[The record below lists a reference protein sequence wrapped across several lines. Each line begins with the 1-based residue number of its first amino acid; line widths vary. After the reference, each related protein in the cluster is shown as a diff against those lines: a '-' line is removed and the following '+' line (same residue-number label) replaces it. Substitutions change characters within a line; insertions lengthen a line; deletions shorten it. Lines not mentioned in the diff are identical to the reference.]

1 MNLIVGIVIG
11 IGSIMFLRWVSLHLD
26 SAPPEI
32 EEEEEEDWDWKDC

>member
-1 MNLIVGIVIG
+1 MTLLVDIVIG
-11 IGSIMFLRWVSLHLD
+11 IGCIVFLRWLSLQFD